1 MLKWKVLHVKYGHEI
16 KVEQQLGRFGIV
28 NYLPKIKIIRQWSDR
43 KKVIITPAFPGY
55 IFINSDNTLRNK
67 VFYAK
72 GVLKYVRSDNKDA
85 TLENDEIE
93 MIRIAESSISEPQIL
108 NNHLEKG
115 DQVEIIEGPLSGYT
129 GELIEFMGKK
139 RIVLFIKKIAI
150 GFIVEIPVNHLRLI

>member
-93 MIRIAESSISEPQIL
+93 MIRIAESSISASSAKVKACKPW
-108 NNHLEKG
+108 
-115 DQVEIIEGPLSGYT
+115 LSNFSICNLSSEVSEAG
-129 GELIEFMGKK
+129 
-139 RIVLFIKKIAI
+139 
-150 GFIVEIPVNHLRLI
+150 